1 MPTQNIDD
9 LVRWFESLTPESA
22 QEVGRYYT
30 ADAFF
35 KDPFNELR
43 GTDGIR
49 RVFVHMFEQVNQ
61 PRFCVTGRWQSGE
74 GAVLL
79 WDFTFRMKRGA
90 DSLQTIRGATHLR
103 FAADGTVVAKSGTEL
118 HALHRRIPATVTL
131 SGSLLDRNAYVAN
144 SILVDTNTTV
154 PANARVILRAR
165 DSVAFGSGFSVA
177 AGATLTV
184 QIQ

>member
-22 QEVGRYYT
+22 QEVERYYT
-30 ADAFF
+30 ADAYF

-43 GTDGIR
+43 GADAIR

-79 WDFTFRMKRGA
+79 WDFSFRMKRGPA
-90 DSLQTIRGATHLR
+90 SLQTIRGATHLR
-103 FAADGTVVAKSGTEL
+103 FAADGRVDWHRDYWDAAEEL
-118 HALHRRIPATVTL
+118 YEKLPLIGALMRFLRRRMRSQA
-131 SGSLLDRNAYVAN
+131 
-144 SILVDTNTTV
+144 
-154 PANARVILRAR
+154 
-165 DSVAFGSGFSVA
+165 
-177 AGATLTV
+177 
-184 QIQ
+184 